1 MSTAAKWWFA
11 VVPEN
16 TGSINVLTDPVK
28 PFLSRAVMDMLD
40 RQILEAQEEC
50 VQALQNRRLQ
60 LNRVELK
67 RVGRDQRLY

>member
-1 MSTAAKWWFA
+1 MRLMEEPK
-11 VVPEN
+11 
-16 TGSINVLTDPVK
+16 ILLIQNVLTDAVK